1 VIASLECETGHHV
14 LDRKEES
21 TCSIGGDEGWRVR
34 RANQTELSRYF
45 NTHFFDIV
53 DCEEDCYDETT
64 FFDVVDRENHNEAWK
79 HRYLLD
85 MGGHAYSGR
94 FYASMRSK
102 SVPLNLTFFREWH
115 ENVLFPWV
123 HYVPLNKDA
132 NEIPEIVRFFEQDPA
147 GQEIART
154 IGEEGQSWAA
164 KALQN
169 DDMDVYM
176 FRLMLEWG
184 FPFDSLQ

>member
-1 VIASLECETGHHV
+1 
-14 LDRKEES
+14 
-21 TCSIGGDEGWRVR
+21 
-34 RANQTELSRYF
+34 
-45 NTHFFDIV
+45 
-53 DCEEDCYDETT
+53 
-64 FFDVVDRENHNEAWK
+64 
-79 HRYLLD
+79 
-85 MGGHAYSGR
+85 
-94 FYASMRSK
+94 
-102 SVPLNLTFFREWH
+102 
-115 ENVLFPWV
+115 VLFPWV